1 MQFDDDVVGGITLIR
16 PAIQSPNYV
25 AGTSGWSI
33 NVDGSA
39 EFTDLLVRSS
49 DGSGSNISLANGK
62 ITITNAAD
70 IVVSEIS
77 SAGYK
82 LYHPTTGV
90 LLAESTL
97 AGGPNGLP
105 GFQSYDSFTPD
116 LYIYVGDSQLQ
127 WGNTE
132 IGMLQNPTVAS
143 FGLTTEDDDFVSTII
158 TGGIFS
164 DTGSSPQVRLQSAA
178 TGRPR
183 LVIESASVGSDI
195 HCDVEM
201 SGQITTYNDDVF
213 DTYVPS
219 VTGGGAAT
227 FTARSGW
234 WTRVGKMI
242 YFQAYFV
249 VGTAGTGTA
258 NVLFTGPTGIYR
270 SGARQAVSGGL
281 RDGGV
286 AGAGPMTALAFAGGS
301 GATFD
306 RIVNSAGTDV
316 TGALLTSGSVWTF
329 EGWYRED

>member
-25 AGTSGWSI
+25 AGVSGWSI
-33 NVDGSA
+33 NVNGSA
-39 EFTDLLVRSS
+39 EFTDLLIRSS
-49 DGSGSNISLANGK
+49 DGSGSNIELANGK

-97 AGGPNGLP
+97 AGGPEDLP
-105 GFQSYDSFTPD
+105 GFLSYDSFDPSQ
-116 LYIYVGDSQLQ
+116 YVYVGTGQVQ
-127 WGNTE
+127 WGDT
-132 IGMLQNPTVAS
+132 GHSMALNPAVSA
-143 FGLTTEDDDFVSTII
+143 FGLTTDDDDFVSILV

-164 DTGSSPQVRLQSAA
+164 DTGSAAQLRLQSRH
-178 TGRPR
+178 TGRP
-183 LVIESASVGSDI
+183 LAVLEAVGVESQT
-195 HCDVEM
+195 DVEIT
-201 SGQITTYNDDVF
+201 GQITSYDDDLFTTY
-213 DTYVPS
+213 TPS

-227 FTARSGW
+227 FSTRTGW

-242 YFQAYFV
+242 YFSVYFV
-249 VGTAGTGTA
+249 VNTAGSGT
-258 NVLFTGPTGIYR
+258 NPVLFTGPVPIFRT
-270 SGARQAVSGGL
+270 SVRQQVSGGI

-286 AGAGPMTALAFAGGS
+286 AGAGPVTALAFGS
-301 GATFD
+301 GTGATFD